1 MRGPTRRVTRLMTV
15 LLAFALAASACGGGD
30 GDSDSGSG
38 TASATTAAPATTS
51 ATPAPATTQA
61 QTQVTIAAVEQT
73 TTTQGAVTTTQA
85 PVPEPEG
92 TLRMVEFSPVT
103 SFNPAASQTAQ
114 SAYLY
119 PHYDT
124 LTRQRND
131 LSLEPS
137 LATSWTQP
145 SPNVWRFT
153 VRDDVVFHD
162 GAAFDARVAVDNMN
176 YHASFAGNPNA
187 ATWAVFAE
195 ARVIDDTT
203 FEVEFANPAPQFPLE
218 MSMVMGMMIS
228 PNALDGRDLTRD
240 PQGSGPWIW
249 SEADSQAG
257 VTEVYDLNPDYWNPA
272 DQGVETVTVTA
283 VPDNNARLN
292 ALLTGE
298 ADIMATT
305 RDAQIDAAL
314 EADMVLISVPN
325 FFAYLLIT
333 GRDGVIDEPLGDER
347 VRRAILLSLD
357 RDAYANAIHSGKA
370 DSLGGI
376 YPPAFTQFNV
386 PELDDKYSYD
396 PEEARR
402 LLAEAGY
409 PDGVTI
415 QMPIMPAINPIVEFV
430 IQMLGASGISVDLIQ
445 INNGE
450 LGPGTAGGNWGMS
463 WFRDLLVHP
472 ARDLGKFTA
481 KEGRFNAF
489 NLDDTAALHA
499 TLLEALEATDP
510 AASFE
515 SYAEVMEGLID
526 LGVVLPLAHG
536 GQNGM
541 YAPHLTGVTMGLNMQ
556 APMPYGVRINN

>member
-1 MRGPTRRVTRLMTV
+1 MTGLTRRVMRLMMV
-15 LLAFALAASACGGGD
+15 LAAFALAASACGG

-38 TASATTAAPATTS
+38 TASATTAATATT
-51 ATPAPATTQA
+51 AAAAPAPATTQA

-73 TTTQGAVTTTQA
+73 TTTQGAVTTTAA
-85 PVPEPEG
+85 PIPPPEG

-114 SAYLY
+114 SAYHY
-119 PHYDT
+119 PTYDT

-162 GAAFDARVAVDNMN
+162 GAEFNAQVAVDNMH
-176 YHASFAGNPNA
+176 YHANFQGNPNA
-187 ATWAVFAE
+187 ATWAAFVD
-195 ARVIDDTT
+195 ARVVDDTT
-203 FEVEFANPAPQFPLE
+203 FEVEFSVPAPQFPLE

-249 SEADSQAG
+249 SDADSQAG
-257 VTEVYDLNPDYWNPA
+257 VTEVYNLNPNYWNPA

-298 ADIMATT
+298 TDIMSTT
-305 RDAQIDAAL
+305 RDAQIDAGT
-314 EADMVLISVPN
+314 EAGNVLISVPN
-325 FFAYLLIT
+325 FFAYLIVT
-333 GRDGVIDEPLGDER
+333 DRAGEFDSPLGDER

-357 RDAYANAIHSGKA
+357 RDAYADAMHFGKA

-376 YPPAFTQFNV
+376 YPPAFSQFNV
-386 PELDDKYSYD
+386 PELDTKYSYD
-396 PEEARR
+396 PDEARR

-415 QMPIMPAINPIVEFV
+415 RMPIMPAINPIVEFV
-430 IQMLGASGISVDLIQ
+430 VQMLGASGITIELIQ

-450 LGPGTAGGNWGMS
+450 LGPGTATAQWGIS

-472 ARDLGKFTA
+472 ARDLGKFMGET
-481 KEGRFNAF
+481 GRFNAF
-489 NLDDTAALHA
+489 RLGDLDD
-499 TLLEALEATDP
+499 LEATLVDALNAP
-510 AASFE
+510 SVE
-515 SYAEVMEGLID
+515 EGYDLYAEVMEGLID
-526 LGVVLPLAHG
+526 RGVVLPLAHG
-536 GQNGM
+536 GQNAL
-541 YAPHLTGVTMGLNMQ
+541 YAPYVSGVTLGLNMQ
-556 APMPYGVRINN
+556 APMPYGVRLNN

>member
-1 MRGPTRRVTRLMTV
+1 VRGPTRRVMRLMMV
-15 LLAFALAASACGGGD
+15 LAAFALAASACGGGD
-30 GDSDSGSG
+30 ADSGSG
-38 TASATTAAPATTS
+38 TASATTASSTATTAA

-73 TTTQGAVTTTQA
+73 TTTQGAVTTTAA
-85 PVPEPEG
+85 PLPPPEG

-103 SFNPAASQTAQ
+103 SFNPAASQSAQ
-114 SAYLY
+114 SAYHY
-119 PHYDT
+119 PTYDT

-145 SPNVWRFT
+145 SPNIWRFT

-162 GAAFDARVAVDNMN
+162 GAEFNAQVAVDNMH
-176 YHASFAGNPNA
+176 YHANFQGNPNA
-187 ATWAVFAE
+187 ATWAAFVD
-195 ARVIDDTT
+195 ARVVDDTT
-203 FEVEFANPAPQFPLE
+203 FDVEFSVPAPQFPLE

-249 SEADSQAG
+249 SDADSQAG
-257 VTEVYDLNPDYWNPA
+257 VTEVYNLNPNYWNPA

-298 ADIMATT
+298 ADIMSTT
-305 RDAQIDAAL
+305 RDAQIDAGV
-314 EADMVLISVPN
+314 EAGNVLISVPN

-333 GRDGVIDEPLGDER
+333 DRTGEFDSPLGDER

-357 RDAYANAIHSGKA
+357 RDAYADAMHFGKA

-376 YPPAFTQFNV
+376 YPPAFSQFNV
-386 PELDDKYSYD
+386 PELDTKYSYD

-415 QMPIMPAINPIVEFV
+415 KMPLMPAINPIVEFV
-430 IQMLGASGISVDLIQ
+430 VQMLGASGITVEIIQ

-450 LGPGTAGGNWGMS
+450 LGPGTATAQWGMT

-472 ARDLGKFTA
+472 ARDLGKFMG
-481 KEGRFNAF
+481 ESGRFNAF
-489 NLDDTAALHA
+489 RLGDLDDLEDTLVDALNA
-499 TLLEALEATDP
+499 PSVEAGYEL
-510 AASFE
+510 
-515 SYAEVMEGLID
+515 YAEVMEGLID
-526 LGVVLPLAHG
+526 RGVVLPLAHG
-536 GQNGM
+536 GQNAL
-541 YAPHLTGVTMGLNMQ
+541 YAPYVSGVTLGLNMQ
-556 APMPYGVRINN
+556 APMPYGVRLDN

>member
-1 MRGPTRRVTRLMTV
+1 MMV
-15 LLAFALAASACGGGD
+15 LTAFALVAAACGGGD
-30 GDSDSGSG
+30 SDSDSGTG
-38 TASATTAAPATTS
+38 AAATTAVPATTAAPA
-51 ATPAPATTQA
+51 ATPTTQA
-61 QTQVTIAAVEQT
+61 QTQVTIAPVEQT
-73 TTTQGAVTTTQA
+73 TTTMGAVTTTA
-85 PVPEPEG
+85 VPIPPPEG

-114 SAYLY
+114 SAYHY
-119 PHYDT
+119 PAYDT

-131 LSLEPS
+131 FSLEPS

-162 GAAFDARVAVDNMN
+162 GAKFNAQVAADNMR
-176 YHASFAGNPNA
+176 YHANFPGNPNA
-187 ATWAVFAE
+187 ATWVAFVE

-203 FEVEFANPAPQFPLE
+203 FEAEFAVPAPQFPLE

-249 SEADSQAG
+249 SDEDSQAG
-257 VTEVYDLNPDYWNPA
+257 VTEVYNLNPDYWNPA

-305 RDAQIDAAL
+305 RDAQIDAGV
-314 EADMVLISVPN
+314 EAGNVLLSVPN
-325 FFAYLLIT
+325 FFAYLVIT
-333 GRDGVIDEPLGDER
+333 DRAGEFDEPLADER

-357 RDAYANAIHSGKA
+357 RQAYADAVHFGKA

-376 YPPAFTQFNV
+376 YPPAFSQFNV
-386 PELDDKYSYD
+386 PELDTKYNYD

-409 PDGVTI
+409 PDGVTVR
-415 QMPIMPAINPIVEFV
+415 MPIMPAINPIVEFV
-430 IQMLGASGISVDLIQ
+430 VQMLGASGITVELIQ

-450 LGPGTAGGNWGMS
+450 LGPGTASARWGFT

-472 ARDLGKFTA
+472 ARDLGKFVGDS
-481 KEGRFNAF
+481 GRYNSFG
-489 NLDDTAALHA
+489 LDDTDDLAS
-499 TLLEALEATDP
+499 TLVEALSAEDP
-510 AASFE
+510 DEGRALYAA
-515 SYAEVMEGLID
+515 VMEGLID
-526 LGVVLPLAHG
+526 RGIVLPLAHG
-536 GQNGM
+536 GQNSM
-541 YAPHLTGVTMGLNMQ
+541 YAPYVEGATLGLNMQ
-556 APMPYGVRINN
+556 APMPYGVRLNR

>member
-1 MRGPTRRVTRLMTV
+1 MRLMTI
-15 LLAFALAASACGGGD
+15 LLAFAMAASACGG
-30 GDSDSGSG
+30 SDSASDSSPGSE
-38 TASATTAAPATTS
+38 TTSPPATTS
-51 ATPAPATTQA
+51 ASVAPATTQA
-61 QTQVTIAAVEQT
+61 QTQVTIAAAEQT
-73 TTTQGAVTTTQA
+73 TTTQGAVTTTAA
-85 PVPEPEG
+85 PIPAPEG
-92 TLRMVEFSPVT
+92 TLRMVEFSSAT
-103 SFNPAASQTAQ
+103 SLNPAASQTAQ

-145 SPNVWRFT
+145 APNVWRFT

-162 GAAFDARVAVDNMN
+162 GAAFNAQVAVDNMN

-187 ATWAVFAE
+187 ATWAVFDE

-203 FEVEFANPAPQFPLE
+203 FEVEFDNPAPQFPLE

-228 PNALDGRDLTRD
+228 PNALDGRELTRD

-249 SEADSQAG
+249 SDADSQAG
-257 VTEVYDLNPDYWNPA
+257 VTEVYNLNPNYWNPV

-292 ALLTGE
+292 ALLTDE
-298 ADIMATT
+298 AEIMATT
-305 RDAQIDAAL
+305 RDAQIDAGL
-314 EADMVLISVPN
+314 EDGNVLISVPN
-325 FFAYLLIT
+325 FFAYILIT
-333 GRDGVIDEPLGDER
+333 GRDGVIDTPLSDER

-376 YPPAFTQFNV
+376 YPPAFSQFNV
-386 PELDDKYSYD
+386 PELDSKYSYD
-396 PEEARR
+396 PEKARR

-430 IQMLGASGISVDLIQ
+430 IQMLGASGIKVDLIQ

-450 LGPGTAGGNWGMS
+450 LGPGTAGGQWGAS

-489 NLDDTAALHA
+489 SLDDTAGLHA

-510 AASFE
+510 AE
-515 SYAEVMEGLID
+515 SYKLYAEVMEGLID

-541 YAPHLTGVTMGLNMQ
+541 YDPNLTGVTMGLNMQ
-556 APMPYGVRINN
+556 APIPYGVRLNK